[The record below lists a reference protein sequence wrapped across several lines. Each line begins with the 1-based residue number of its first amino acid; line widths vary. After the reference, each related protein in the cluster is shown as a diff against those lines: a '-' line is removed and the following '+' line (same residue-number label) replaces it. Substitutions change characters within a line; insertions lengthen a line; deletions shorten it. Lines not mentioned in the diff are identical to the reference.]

1 MSEQD
6 LKMDSGQA
14 ALAEQTSLSTSEY
27 VAGYFKRMRSGD
39 FGMLPIIVGLL
50 LIALIF
56 QSLNKNFLTPVN
68 LVNLIIQMAG
78 LATIAIGVVF
88 VLLLGEIDLSIGYV
102 SAVAGVT
109 MTLAFLPP
117 FNLPWFLAIPAGLLV
132 VTIIGFVQGSII
144 TGFGLP
150 SFIVTLA
157 GMLVWNGVVLLLVG
171 SGGTIILQ
179 NSVAVAIAN
188 AFIPAFWGWIIA
200 IGIIAVYAF
209 NTLNHTIQR
218 RREGLS
224 ATPTP
229 LMLAQIIG
237 VSILILF
244 AVYIC
249 NLDRGVPLVGVILLI
264 FLVIFSF
271 VATRTPFGR
280 YVYAVGGNAEA
291 ARRAG
296 IPVDRIRIYVFM
308 LSSFMAGWGGIILAS
323 RLRSVATNSGGGSL
337 TLYAIAAAVIGG
349 TSLFGG
355 RGSVMSA
362 LLGALVVASVDNG
375 MGLLGLSAGVKFII
389 TGLVLLVAVLVDALA
404 RRSRVKSGRA

>member
-6 LKMDSGQA
+6 LQSNSGQA
-14 ALAEQTSLSTSEY
+14 MLAEQTSLSTSEF
-27 VAGYFKRMRSGD
+27 VSGYFKRMRSGD
-39 FGMLPIIVGLL
+39 FGALPIVIGLL
-50 LIALIF
+50 IIALIF

-78 LATIAIGVVF
+78 LATIAVGVVF
-88 VLLLGEIDLSIGYV
+88 VLLLGEIDLSIGFV

-109 MTLAFLPP
+109 MTLLLLPP

-132 VTIIGFVQGSII
+132 VTLIGLLQGSII

-157 GMLVWNGVVLLLVG
+157 GMLVWNGVVLLMVG
-171 SGGTIILQ
+171 AGGTIILQ
-179 NSVAVAIAN
+179 DSVGVAIAN
-188 AFIPAFWGWIIA
+188 AFLPAMWGWIL
-200 IGIIAVYAF
+200 AVVIVALYAF
-209 NTLNHTIQR
+209 NTLGHNLGR

-224 ATPTP
+224 VTPTP
-229 LMLAQIIG
+229 LVLAQIIG
-237 VSILILF
+237 VSLMIVI
-244 AVYIC
+244 AVYVC
-249 NLDRGVPLVGVILLI
+249 NLDRGVPFVGVLLLV
-264 FLVIFSF
+264 FLVIFSY

-296 IPVDRIRIYVFM
+296 IDVNRIRIYVFM

-355 RGSVMSA
+355 RGNVMSA